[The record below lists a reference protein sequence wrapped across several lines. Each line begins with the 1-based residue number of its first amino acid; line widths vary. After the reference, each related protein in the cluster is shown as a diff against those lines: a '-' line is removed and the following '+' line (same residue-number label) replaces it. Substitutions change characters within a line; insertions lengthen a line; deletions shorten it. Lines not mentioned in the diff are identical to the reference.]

1 MIKPARLKKGDTIA
15 VLSPSWGG
23 PRLYPHIFEDGI
35 EALENEFGFRVKEFP
50 TARMDPKDLHE
61 NPKRRAEDINE
72 AFRDTSVQG
81 IISSIGGDDSI
92 RILEFLDAELIKNN
106 PKLIMGYSD
115 TTTIL
120 DFLNLHGLVTY
131 YGSSIMAGFSH
142 IRCFGEAV
150 AEYRDVFFSTD
161 RYELRPFSAW
171 TDSYK
176 NWAETANRGA
186 ISELRKDDIGHRWIN
201 KGSLSIGQLWGG
213 CIEVL
218 DMMNGTLA
226 WPGKDFWN
234 DKILFFETSED
245 KPTPSQIGFVIRNW
259 GMQGI
264 LSKLKGLLVARPK
277 SYTDD
282 EKAELD
288 NEIKRI
294 VVDEFE
300 CEELNIVT
308 NMDFGHTD
316 PRHILPLGIDMKIDP
331 VEERMIFTEA
341 LFS

>member
-1 MIKPARLKKGDTIA
+1 
-15 VLSPSWGG
+15 
-23 PRLYPHIFEDGI
+23 
-35 EALENEFGFRVKEFP
+35 
-50 TARMDPKDLHE
+50 
-61 NPKRRAEDINE
+61 
-72 AFRDTSVQG
+72 
-81 IISSIGGDDSI
+81 
-92 RILEFLDAELIKNN
+92 
-106 PKLIMGYSD
+106 
-115 TTTIL
+115 
-120 DFLNLHGLVTY
+120 
-131 YGSSIMAGFSH
+131 MAG
-142 IRCFGEAV
+142 
-150 AEYRDVFFSTD
+150 
-161 RYELRPFSAW
+161 
-171 TDSYK
+171 
-176 NWAETANRGA
+176 
-186 ISELRKDDIGHRWIN
+186 
-201 KGSLSIGQLWGG
+201 GQLWGG

-245 KPTPSQIGFVIRNW
+245 KPTPSQIGFVLRNW

-264 LSKLKGLLVARPK
+264 LPKLKGLLVARPK

-316 PRHILPLGIDMKIDP
+316 PRHLLPLGIDMKIDP